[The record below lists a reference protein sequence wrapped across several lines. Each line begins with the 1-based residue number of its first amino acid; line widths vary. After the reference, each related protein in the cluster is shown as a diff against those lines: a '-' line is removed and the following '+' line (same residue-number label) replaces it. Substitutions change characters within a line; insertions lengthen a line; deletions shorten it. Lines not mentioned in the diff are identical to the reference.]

1 MPKYAKRSCEK
12 CGDSYLP
19 HVSNQRYC
27 KVCSKRRKVGL
38 ADRLDDRACETCKT
52 LFTPKNEHNKFCSLR
67 CQNRAKYARNPY
79 NPDTF
84 GTGTTANRGRAQS
97 PEHVA
102 RRVAAVAES
111 LKTQRRTCKHCGD
124 EFTPT
129 LAAQK
134 YCSGRCWQAVF
145 RVRREARHKISV
157 HADHYAELL
166 ARQDGKCGICGA
178 MSGSNGRKDRL
189 AVDHCHDTNY
199 IRGLLC
205 HRCNTA
211 LGLFNDDAERL
222 KAAIQY
228 LAAARARS
236 SSL

>member
-1 MPKYAKRSCEK
+1 MPKYAKRNCEK

-19 HVSNQRYC
+19 HVSNQRFC
-27 KVCSKRRKVGL
+27 KCCSKRRKEGL
-38 ADRLDDRACETCKT
+38 GDRLPDRACEICET
-52 LFTPKNEHNKFCSLR
+52 LFTPKNEHNKFCCLR
-67 CQNRAKYARNPY
+67 CQNRARYARSPY
-79 NPDTF
+79 NPETF
-84 GTGTTANRGRAQS
+84 GTGTTANRGRAQT
-97 PEHVA
+97 PAHIA
-102 RRVAAVAES
+102 KRAASLAES
-111 LKTQRRTCKHCGD
+111 LKKQRRICEHCGD

-145 RVRREARHKISV
+145 RVRRDARHRIKI

-178 MSGSNGRKDRL
+178 LSGTNGRKDRL
-189 AVDHCHDTNY
+189 AVDHCHESHH

-211 LGLFNDDAERL
+211 IGLFNDDTERL

-228 LAAARARS
+228 LGEAKARAS
-236 SSL
+236 E